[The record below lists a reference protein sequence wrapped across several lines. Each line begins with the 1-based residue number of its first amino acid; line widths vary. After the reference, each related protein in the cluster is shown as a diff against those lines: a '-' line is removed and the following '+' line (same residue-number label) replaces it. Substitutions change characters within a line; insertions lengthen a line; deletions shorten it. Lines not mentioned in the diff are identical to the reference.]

1 MKKFLCL
8 ENNQSWYRD
17 FKIGKIYTGD
27 EGVIEDDHRCD
38 WGTEELL
45 EDGVIQPI
53 ETFERDGVE
62 WILNQGE
69 PIVPEGWLI
78 DVMTG
83 NGCIYESEECSHEWD
98 WKTQH
103 LDGINDYCIYAIRII
118 STGEP
123 EQVVRGDVL
132 HFTQQGFKRHQD
144 HVLGGLEDMLQKEKD
159 SRPLSPQETA
169 YAAKMAEKD
178 EDESGAGGGK
188 TFPSSALRDMSDK
201 TFANLLG
208 MGQFIGG
215 EE

>member
-1 MKKFLCL
+1 MKQFLCL
-8 ENNQSWYRD
+8 KNEGFHGYD
-17 FKIGKIYTGD
+17 ELLAGKIYGEDYMKMHAWDVLALTRD
-27 EGVIEDDHRCD
+27 EYIKE
-38 WGTEELL
+38 
-45 EDGVIQPI
+45 I
-53 ETFERDGVE
+53 ETFEKDGHTWIRHSGGECPVPDSWFVE
-62 WILNQGE
+62 
-69 PIVPEGWLI
+69 
-78 DVMTG
+78 VMVDTDTG
-83 NGCIYESEECSHEWD
+83 SDKASNFFWGDCSYRIGAW
-98 WKTQH
+98 
-103 LDGINDYCIYAIRII
+103 RII
-118 STGEP
+118 STVEP